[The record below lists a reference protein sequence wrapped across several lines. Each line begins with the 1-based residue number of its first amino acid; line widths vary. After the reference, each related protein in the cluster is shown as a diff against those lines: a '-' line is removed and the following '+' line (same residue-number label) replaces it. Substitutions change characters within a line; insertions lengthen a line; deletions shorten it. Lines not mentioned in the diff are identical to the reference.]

1 MKISY
6 LKETTDWRAC
16 DHVQPQHIYIVERWT
31 GSLLGYIKNG
41 TTIPFYF
48 RKPMR
53 QWSQTRR
60 KFDELTSAEIAIIE
74 GKIK

>member
-6 LKETTDWRAC
+6 LKETTDWRKC
-16 DHVQPQHIYIVERWT
+16 DYVQPQHIYMVESG
-31 GSLLGYIKNG
+31 GSLLGYVKNG
-41 TTIPFYF
+41 TTTPFWF
-48 RKPMR
+48 SKPMR

-60 KFDELTSAEIAIIE
+60 KFVELTSAEIAIIE